1 MVSIASGLF
10 ICYKKEPKLRRMR
23 LPTTL
28 LSRYSEYKDGDR
40 SEPHQ
45 INCPELSRN
54 HNCEIQVKL
63 LI

>member
-40 SEPHQ
+40 GESHR
-45 INCPELSRN
+45 INCPE
-54 HNCEIQVKL
+54 ITVVKFK
-63 LI
+63 

>member
-40 SEPHQ
+40 SESHQ
-45 INCPELSRN
+45 INCPE
-54 HNCEIQVKL
+54 ITIVKFK
-63 LI
+63 